1 MNPLLEVKNLSIS
14 FDNNS
19 KAVDNLSFS
28 LPVGQTL
35 GIVGE
40 SGSGKSVTGMAIARL
55 LPVNTN
61 VTGKILVP
69 QSWTGETGNEYS
81 DLLKLDEK
89 SMIKLRGKRISL
101 IFQEPMTA
109 LNPSML
115 CGKQIE
121 EILKL
126 HKIVERS
133 NLIDRQ
139 LQLLTDVQLP
149 NPEVVLK
156 KYPHQLSG
164 GQRQRLMIAM
174 AMAANPDIIIAD
186 EPTTALD
193 VTVQFEILELLKHLK
208 QERNLTM
215 IFISH
220 DLNVISHIADNVLVM
235 RHGNMMEQG
244 TVRQVMNNPQHSYT
258 KALLESKPSFHSRPA
273 KLPTVDDFITEKPFE
288 KVEEPD
294 ETRKSRL
301 DRIYKAQPLI
311 EIDALKVGFSLK
323 SLFNKEQTL
332 ILKGIDLK
340 IWKGETLGLV
350 GGSGSGKTTLGRTL
364 MQLIEGYQGNI
375 RYEGKEIKDFSI
387 NEMLKFRQKVQLV
400 FQDPYSSLNPYQTIG
415 QSIMEPILVHNLYK
429 NKSEARNRAI
439 ELMQMTRIQPEW
451 YNRYPHQLS
460 GGQRQ
465 RVVIAR
471 ALALNPEV
479 LICDESVSA
488 LDVSV
493 QAQVLNLLNE
503 LKETI
508 GLTYVFISHD
518 LAVVKYMSDR
528 IVVLDKGHIVEE
540 NEADE
545 LCQNPAHPYTQRLLS
560 AARME

>member
-1 MNPLLEVKNLSIS
+1 
-14 FDNNS
+14 
-19 KAVDNLSFS
+19 
-28 LPVGQTL
+28 
-35 GIVGE
+35 
-40 SGSGKSVTGMAIARL
+40 
-55 LPVNTN
+55 
-61 VTGKILVP
+61 
-69 QSWTGETGNEYS
+69 
-81 DLLKLDEK
+81 
-89 SMIKLRGKRISL
+89 
-101 IFQEPMTA
+101 
-109 LNPSML
+109 ML

-126 HKIVERS
+126 HKIVEKS
-133 NLIDRQ
+133 NLIEKQ
-139 LQLLTDVQLP
+139 LQLLKYVQLP
-149 NPEVVLK
+149 NPEIILK

-174 AMAANPDIIIAD
+174 ALAANPDIIIAD

-193 VTVQFEILELLKHLK
+193 VTVQFEILELLNHLK
-208 QERNLTM
+208 LERNLTM

-220 DLNVISHIADNVLVM
+220 DLNVISHIADNVMVM

-244 TVRQVMNNPQHSYT
+244 TVDQVMNNPQHSYT
-258 KALLESKPSFHSRPA
+258 KALLDSKPSFHARPV
-273 KLPTVDDFITEKPFE
+273 KLPTVDDFIEEKPFQNE
-288 KVEEPD
+288 QESAVI
-294 ETRKSRL
+294 RKNRFNK
-301 DRIYKAQPLI
+301 IYNVQPLI
-311 EIDALKVGFSLK
+311 EISALKVGFSLK
-323 SLFNKEQTL
+323 SLFNKQQTL

-375 RYEGKEIKDFSI
+375 KYEGKEIKGLSKV
-387 NEMLKFRQKVQLV
+387 EMQKFRQKVQLV

-415 QSIMEPILVHNLYK
+415 QSILEPIIVHNLYK
-429 NKSEARNRAI
+429 NKIEARDRVVK
-439 ELMQMTRIQPEW
+439 LMQMTRIQPEW

-503 LKETI
+503 LKENM

-518 LAVVKYMSDR
+518 LAVVKFMSDR
-528 IVVLDKGHIVEE
+528 IVVLDKGLIVEE

-545 LCQNPAHPYTQRLLS
+545 LCQNPVHPYTQRLLS
-560 AARME
+560 AARM

>member
-1 MNPLLEVKNLSIS
+1 MNPLLEVKNLCIS
-14 FDNNS
+14 FNNS
-19 KAVDNLSFS
+19 GKAVDNLSFS

-40 SGSGKSVTGMAIARL
+40 SGSGKSVTGLAITRL
-55 LPVNTN
+55 LPKTTN
-61 VTGKILVP
+61 ISGQILAP
-69 QSWTGETGNEYS
+69 HNWLDNAADDYI
-81 DLLKLDEK
+81 DLLQLPEK
-89 SMIKLRGKRISL
+89 SMIKLRGKRISF

-109 LNPSML
+109 LNPSMH

-126 HKIVERS
+126 HKIVEKS
-133 NLIDRQ
+133 NLIERQ
-139 LQLLTDVQLP
+139 LQLLKDVQLP
-149 NPEVVLK
+149 NPEIVLK

-193 VTVQFEILELLKHLK
+193 VTVQFEILELLKQMK

-244 TVRQVMNNPQHSYT
+244 TVRQVMNNPQHLYT
-258 KALLESKPSFHSRPA
+258 KALLESKPSFHSRPV
-273 KLPTVDDFITEKPFE
+273 KLPTVDDFIDEKPFYKEEESIELRKE
-288 KVEEPD
+288 KQN
-294 ETRKSRL
+294 K
-301 DRIYKAQPLI
+301 IYNARPLI
-311 EIDALKVGFSLK
+311 EISNLNVGFSLK
-323 SLFNKEQTL
+323 SLFNKQQTL
-332 ILKGIDLK
+332 ILRGIDLK

-375 RYEGKEIKDFSI
+375 KYEGKKIKDFSK

-415 QSIMEPILVHNLYK
+415 QSITEPIIVHNLYK
-429 NKSEARNRAI
+429 NNSEVRNRAI

-451 YNRYPHQLS
+451 YSRYPHQLS

-503 LKETI
+503 LKEKI
-508 GLTYVFISHD
+508 GLTYIFISHD

-528 IVVLDKGHIVEE
+528 IVVLDKGLIVED

-560 AARME
+560 AAKME